1 MKTIAD
7 HGRAIAKL
15 VTALESESAAYLALC
30 SGDMGTPLN
39 RKKQLAILVAT
50 VSAGLPSLNLHM
62 MDSHRRW
69 LAARPQSGLIVK

>member
-1 MKTIAD
+1 
-7 HGRAIAKL
+7 
-15 VTALESESAAYLALC
+15 
-30 SGDMGTPLN
+30 MGTPLN